1 MSESQGSRP
10 ERKPR
15 RRVLRLIGRRWN
27 EIGLLIPLAVAEMAF
42 DGGLSLSYKLL
53 IDHAIVPQDGEALR
67 SILAAL
73 GGAVV
78 LGSGLSI
85 WRDHLFAKFLS
96 RTVSDIRREAFEQC
110 QSLSVRAYAQR
121 SSADILARFST
132 DVASFESW
140 LSGAMTGL
148 LLPVVGLVIGIGLL
162 FFVLDWYVAL
172 IGALIWPLV
181 LVGPRLIAPGA
192 AKAGQSKK
200 ESEALALASVEEM
213 IVAHRVIKAF
223 GLQGFVR
230 RRFEAQI
237 GDLEKKAS
245 HAGFL
250 ALLVERTTVSTIY
263 TVQVLAVGIGAFM
276 AYRGQLTVGSLVSFL
291 TIFWNLG
298 WLLVVIGR
306 TAPSLVSAASSMN
319 RIDELLDAEA
329 DSIDADA
336 TSVAPEFRSA
346 IRFENVVFGY
356 EKDKPIL
363 RNVSF
368 EIRRGETVAFV
379 GASGSG
385 KSTILNLLARFYEP
399 DEGRILFDGIDVR
412 TLQADSLRRQM
423 ALVSQD
429 NVLFNVSI
437 ADNIRLGR
445 EGASDEEVEAA
456 AKLAEV
462 HETICR
468 MPGGYQRMVGERG
481 TFLSGGERQRI
492 SIARALLRNPPILL
506 LDEASSALDAATE
519 AAIND
524 TLAHAGRG
532 RTMISVTHR
541 LSAAESADRI
551 FVVDR
556 GQIVESGTHAELL
569 ARKGKYAEL
578 WRKQRGFVVSEGG
591 HRVEVT
597 IDKLREIPLFAHV
610 AEPHL
615 ATLARRFATTAARAG
630 DVVFREGDKGELFYV
645 IVRGS
650 VLVSRLDDGGQPV
663 ELARLADGDQF
674 GELALLHDGFRNAT
688 VTARTDCLFLTLT
701 RAHFLE
707 MLRSTPDLRVTVER
721 LARERGGDGARLATA

>member
-1 MSESQGSRP
+1 M
-10 ERKPR
+10 
-15 RRVLRLIGRRWN
+15 GRRWK
-27 EIGLLIPLAVAEMAF
+27 EIGLLVPLAVAEMAF

-53 IDHAIVPQDGEALR
+53 IDHAIVPQDGEALAW
-67 SILAAL
+67 ILGVLA
-73 GGAVV
+73 GAVI

-96 RTVSDIRREAFEQC
+96 RTVNDIRREAFEHC
-110 QSLSVRAYAQR
+110 QRLSVGSYARR

-140 LSGAMTGL
+140 LAGAMTGL
-148 LLPVVGLVIGIGLL
+148 LLPAVGLVIGTGLL
-162 FFVLDWYVAL
+162 FFVLEWYVAL

-200 ESEALALASVEEM
+200 ESEARALASVEEM

-223 GLQGFVR
+223 GLQSFVR

-237 GDLEKKAS
+237 GDLEKKAAR
-245 HAGFL
+245 AGFL
-250 ALLVERTTVSTIY
+250 SLLVERTTVTTIY

-306 TAPSLVSAASSMN
+306 TAPSLVSAASSMG
-319 RIDELLDAEA
+319 RIDELLNAET
-329 DSIDADA
+329 DTIDADA
-336 TSVAPEFRSA
+336 TGIAPEFRNA

-363 RNVSF
+363 RGVSF
-368 EIRRGETVAFV
+368 EIRCGEKVAFV

-423 ALVSQD
+423 ALVSQES
-429 NVLFNVSI
+429 VLFDISI

-456 AKLAEV
+456 AKLAKV
-462 HETICR
+462 HDTICR
-468 MPGGYQRMVGERG
+468 MPGGYGRMVGERG
-481 TFLSGGERQRI
+481 AFLSGGERQRI
-492 SIARALLRNPPILL
+492 SIARALLRDPPILL
-506 LDEASSALDAATE
+506 LDEASSALDAVTE

-524 TLAHAGRG
+524 TLAQVGRG
-532 RTMISVTHR
+532 RTMVSVTHR

-556 GQIVESGTHAELL
+556 GRIVETGTHAELL
-569 ARKGKYAEL
+569 GKNGTYAEL
-578 WRKQRGFVVSEGG
+578 WRKQHGFVVSEGG
-591 HRVEVT
+591 RRVEVT
-597 IDKLREIPLFAHV
+597 VDKLREISLFAEV
-610 AEPHL
+610 AEPQL
-615 ATLARRFATTAARAG
+615 AILARRFVPAEAQAG
-630 DVVFREGDKGELFYV
+630 EVVFREGDEGELFYV

-650 VLVSRLDDGGQPV
+650 VIVSRLDESGQPM

-674 GELALLHDGFRNAT
+674 GELALLHDGLRNAT

-707 MLRSTPDLRVTVER
+707 MLRTAPDLRAMVER
-721 LARERGGDGARLATA
+721 LANERVGDGARLATA